1 MKVIIHNN
9 TSKDKGTSIY
19 WLNEDENITVLSLYN
34 YYKLDKNSIYL
45 VSNGETLKENEP
57 LINYDNMIIET
68 RIRLK
73 GGGKG
78 GFCNSLKVQQA
89 VKMQTKNFDGCR
101 DLQGRRLRKANQER

>member
-45 VSNGETLKENEP
+45 VSNGKTLKENEP
-57 LINYDNMIIET
+57 LINYEFWW
-68 RIRLK
+68 L
-73 GGGKG
+73 
-78 GFCNSLKVQQA
+78 
-89 VKMQTKNFDGCR
+89 
-101 DLQGRRLRKANQER
+101 